1 MKTGELR
8 RERHCAYGRLGRV
21 SMGGCSGRAEQKWN
35 LTGSGQIVHL
45 NSKLCLELA
54 GGIGAQRVELKECSE
69 KTLTQQWSFGSRC
82 A

>member
-8 RERHCAYGRLGRV
+8 RERHCAFGRLGRV
-21 SMGGCSGRAEQKWN
+21 NMGSCSGRAEQKWN

-45 NSKLCLELA
+45 SSKLCLELA
-54 GGIGAQRVELKECSE
+54 GTQRIELKECSE

-82 A
+82 T